1 MSKLKTNELKYY
13 LDKEEG
19 RRDKPKKKVS
29 SIYKKGNNK
38 YSND

>member
-19 RRDKPKKKVS
+19 RKEKPKKKVT
-29 SIYKKGNNK
+29 SIYKKGNNRQ
-38 YSND
+38 SNG